1 MPIPTI
7 RVVAKAAIHIPDKIA
22 PARNTHGGI
31 GVPRTRFSTPSSRRM
46 VRLIA
51 RFVYVADA
59 AANTPRLAA

>member
-7 RVVAKAAIHIPDKIA
+7 SVVAKAAIHIPDKIA

-51 RFVYVADA
+51 RFV
-59 AANTPRLAA
+59 